1 MTSPAPDH
9 PYTIAVTGASGL
21 LASGFIRLALEQG
34 HRIVALDRMPTAPAP
49 SSFPAYTYTQVD
61 LLDYDAFLSVVKE
74 GGCDAIVHLAA
85 ACRKHDGFGNY
96 LDGGLKER
104 EVYTMNTAMSYN
116 ALSIAAELGI
126 QRVVMASSVNSIGML
141 FSKTPQFDYLPL
153 DEQHAHYPED
163 AYSLA
168 KHASEL
174 QASAL
179 TRRNPHLPLRI
190 ASLRFHWVVPTP
202 LATPSSIAS
211 HLGSPKDLFGWV
223 SVSSASEAVLLALT
237 APLTT
242 FPAGHEA
249 FFIVARTLC
258 GGRTR
263 EEAIAELAGGV
274 EWRGGEEG
282 MRGNGGLFDTRK
294 AERMLGWVD
303 EGYPIE

>member
-1 MTSPAPDH
+1 
-9 PYTIAVTGASGL
+9 
-21 LASGFIRLALEQG
+21 
-34 HRIVALDRMPTAPAP
+34 
-49 SSFPAYTYTQVD
+49 
-61 LLDYDAFLSVVKE
+61 
-74 GGCDAIVHLAA
+74 
-85 ACRKHDGFGNY
+85 
-96 LDGGLKER
+96 
-104 EVYTMNTAMSYN
+104 MNTAMSYN

-126 QRVVMASSVNSIGML
+126 QRVVMASSVNSIGMREYL
-141 FSKTPQFDYLPL
+141 FRPPSPLSYTPADTRSLLQDASVRLSPAGRAARALPGRRVLTRQAVSTDSSHNPPSPLASPPPPPLSLLRLCLHHHTPCSPCSILFDT
-153 DEQHAHYPED
+153 
-163 AYSLA
+163 SLTPS
-168 KHASEL
+168 ASEL